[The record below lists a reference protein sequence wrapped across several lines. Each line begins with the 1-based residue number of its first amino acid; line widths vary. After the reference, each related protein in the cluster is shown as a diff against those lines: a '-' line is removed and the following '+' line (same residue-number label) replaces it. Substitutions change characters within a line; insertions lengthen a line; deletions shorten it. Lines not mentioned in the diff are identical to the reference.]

1 MKKFNSIL
9 RDKATTALAGFHY
22 PGQIWGQEISSM
34 KTNNKTQPT
43 TNVWQYEI
51 NNFSY
56 LLLSITR
63 EDDYNKI
70 TRGWLQIKRTQ
81 MEYHGCAKKREKKNL
96 CTLWCTT
103 KFSEEHVFVAYLFK
117 RSLLIKPLQH
127 LPSLSSVS

>member
-1 MKKFNSIL
+1 MIKKFNSIL

-22 PGQIWGQEISSM
+22 PGQIWKCLSSGGKETGVCQEISSM

-81 MEYHGCAKKREKKNL
+81 MEYHGCAKKREKKKL
-96 CTLWCTT
+96 VYIVMHHQILRGTCVC
-103 KFSEEHVFVAYLFK
+103 SIFV
-117 RSLLIKPLQH
+117 
-127 LPSLSSVS
+127 